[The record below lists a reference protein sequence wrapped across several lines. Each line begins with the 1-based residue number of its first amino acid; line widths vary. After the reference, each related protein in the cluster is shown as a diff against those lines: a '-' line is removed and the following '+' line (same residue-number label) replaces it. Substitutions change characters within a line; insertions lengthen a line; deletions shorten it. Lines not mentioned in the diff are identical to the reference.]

1 MDTQRNAV
9 LAALMKEYGFGR
21 QKLAEEVNKISERIF
36 GRPGAATD
44 RHVRRWLSGQAR
56 WPNARYLLPLVEIFD
71 RPPEAMGFV
80 PRGRSSNRLPV
91 PPPTTPGTGEG
102 DDPVKRRMF
111 VFAPAAMTV
120 ALALGLD
127 ETPTTGRL
135 THTDVARI
143 SNKIGRMAAHFNSV
157 GGGALFEVSTSYLD
171 RLRAALDGC
180 TYGPSVEQAL
190 HSAIGD
196 LCSSVGWAAHDAGQ
210 PGQARILFAD
220 ALQSA
225 LLASDKRGQAR
236 AWSNLSMQA
245 RIDGRTREAL
255 RVNRAALETRQARQ
269 DPRIAALL
277 HSRLAIGH
285 ARARDPRAA
294 ARSILAAQRA
304 HDRFD
309 TAAPPPPW
317 LKFLDAAEISG
328 LAAIAHQAMGQ
339 LTDAEIA
346 TAQALQLLPKGMRR
360 NRAYYS
366 VQLAELQV
374 AQGNL
379 HLAEETAAAI
389 DTSALSSQRITA
401 RLAAVHRAIAA

>member
-1 MDTQRNAV
+1 
-9 LAALMKEYGFGR
+9 MKEFGFSR
-21 QKLAEEVNKISERIF
+21 RKLAEEVNKISERIF

-56 WPNARYLLPLVEIFD
+56 WPNERYLLPLVEIFD

-80 PRGRSSNRLPV
+80 PRGRSSNRMPV
-91 PPPTTPGTGEG
+91 PPPMTPGTGEG
-102 DDPVKRRMF
+102 DDPVKRRLF
-111 VFAPAAMTV
+111 VFASAAMTV

-127 ETPTTGRL
+127 ETPTVGRL
-135 THTDVARI
+135 TLTDVARAD
-143 SNKIGRMAAHFNSV
+143 SKIGRMVFHFNSV
-157 GGGALFEVSTSYLD
+157 GGGALFEVSMGYLD
-171 RLRAALDGC
+171 RLRTALDGC

-190 HSAIGD
+190 HSAISN
-196 LCSSVGWAAHDAGQ
+196 LCSSAGWAAHDAGQ
-210 PGQARILFAD
+210 PGQARVLFAD

-225 LLASDKRGQAR
+225 LLAGDKRGQAR

-245 RIDGRTREAL
+245 RLDGRTRGAL
-255 RVNRAALETRQARQ
+255 RVNRAALDTRQARQ

-285 ARARDPRAA
+285 ARAGDHPAA

-309 TAAPPPPW
+309 TASPAPPW
-317 LKFLDAAEISG
+317 LRFLDGAEISG

-339 LTDAEIA
+339 LTEAELA
-346 TAQALQLLPKGMRR
+346 TAQALQMLGKGMRR
-360 NRAYYS
+360 NRAYYG

-379 HLAEETAAAI
+379 QSAERTASQI
-389 DTSALSSQRITA
+389 DTSALNSQRIA
-401 RLAAVHRAIAA
+401 DRLATVHRAIAA

>member
-1 MDTQRNAV
+1 
-9 LAALMKEYGFGR
+9 
-21 QKLAEEVNKISERIF
+21 
-36 GRPGAATD
+36 
-44 RHVRRWLSGQAR
+44 R

-80 PRGRSSNRLPV
+80 PRGRSSRLPV
-91 PPPTTPGTGEG
+91 PPPTTLGTGEG
-102 DDPVKRRMF
+102 DPMKRRQF
-111 VFAPAAMTV
+111 IFAPAAMTV

-135 THTDVARI
+135 TLTDIARI
-143 SNKIGRMAAHFNSV
+143 DGKIGRMAFHFNSV
-157 GGGALFEVSTSYLD
+157 GGGPLFEVSTGYLD

-180 TYGPSVEQAL
+180 TYGPSIEQAL
-190 HSAIGD
+190 HGAIAN
-196 LCSSVGWAAHDAGQ
+196 LCSSAGWAAHDAGQ
-210 PGQARILFAD
+210 PGQARVLFAD

-225 LLASDKRGQAR
+225 LLASDKQGQAR

-245 RIDGRTREAL
+245 RLDGRTREAL

-285 ARARDPRAA
+285 ARAGDHPAA

-309 TAAPPPPW
+309 TAPPAPPW
-317 LKFLDAAEISG
+317 LRFLDGAEISG

-339 LTDAEIA
+339 LTDAELA
-346 TAQALQLLPKGMRR
+346 TAQALQMLSKKMRR
-360 NRAYYS
+360 NRAYYG

-374 AQGNL
+374 AQGDL
-379 HLAEETAAAI
+379 QAAQKTADRI
-389 DTSALSSQRITA
+389 DTGALSSQRIA
-401 RLAAVHRAIAA
+401 DRLATVHHAIAH